1 MTGYDVTT
9 LPRAA
14 ALYGPQHIEC
24 RALQELGTLLS
35 HAGLMQAYLA
45 ELLRGEPVNKE
56 ALGMRIGYTK
66 IAAVDLYVS
75 LNLLE
80 EVLGAHPIAKPYLLT
95 DHYEACMQELERK
108 VKKVEDAR
116 RFRDGWRNP
125 YPADS
130 PQYDKREVLDMVCT
144 MAAREAAKKEG
155 TPNE

>member
-14 ALYGPQHIEC
+14 ALYGPQRIEC

-66 IAAVDLYVS
+66 IAAVDLYVA

-80 EVLGAHPIAKPYLLT
+80 EVLGAHPIAKPYPLT
-95 DHYEACMQELERK
+95 DHYEARMQELERK

-116 RFRDGWRNP
+116 RFRDNWHNP

>member
-1 MTGYDVTT
+1 MNGYDATT

-14 ALYGPQHIEC
+14 ALYGPQRIEY

-66 IAAVDLYVS
+66 IALVDLYVA
-75 LNLLE
+75 LNLLA
-80 EVLGAHPIAKPYLLT
+80 EVLGEHPIAAIYPLT
-95 DHYEACMQELERK
+95 DAYEERMQALERK
-108 VKKVEDAR
+108 VKKAEEDR
-116 RFRDGWRNP
+116 RCRNLWDNP
-125 YPADS
+125 FPADT
-130 PQYDKREVLDMVCT
+130 PQYDKREVLDIVCT
-144 MAAREAAKKEG
+144 MAAREAAKKEV

>member
-1 MTGYDVTT
+1 MTGYNATT

-14 ALYGPQHIEC
+14 ALYGPQRIEC

-66 IAAVDLYVS
+66 IAAVDLYVA

-80 EVLGAHPIAKPYLLT
+80 EVLGAHPIASTLSADGSLRKPYAGAGT
-95 DHYEACMQELERK
+95 TSQK
-108 VKKVEDAR
+108 GGR
-116 RFRDGWRNP
+116 R
-125 YPADS
+125 PAF
-130 PQYDKREVLDMVCT
+130 P
-144 MAAREAAKKEG
+144 G
-155 TPNE
+155 

>member
-1 MTGYDVTT
+1 MTGYDATT

-14 ALYGPQHIEC
+14 ALYGPQRIEY
-24 RALQELGTLLS
+24 RVLHDLGTLLFQAS
-35 HAGLMQAYLA
+35 QMQEYIAN
-45 ELLRGEPVNKE
+45 LLRSEPVNRE
-56 ALGMRIGYTK
+56 ALGVRITYTK
-66 IAAVDLYVS
+66 IAAVDLYVA

-80 EVLGAHPIAKPYLLT
+80 EVLGAHPIAAPYPLSDL
-95 DHYEACMQELERK
+95 YENRMRTLERQ

-116 RFRDGWRNP
+116 HFRDNWHNP

>member
-1 MTGYDVTT
+1 MTGYDTTT

-14 ALYGPQHIEC
+14 ALYGPQRIEY

-66 IAAVDLYVS
+66 IALVDLYVA
-75 LNLLE
+75 LNLLA
-80 EVLGAHPIAKPYLLT
+80 EVLGEHPIASIYPLT
-95 DHYEACMQELERK
+95 DAYEARMQALERK
-108 VKKVEDAR
+108 VKKLEDAR
-116 RFRDGWRNP
+116 RFRNGWHNP

-155 TPNE
+155 TRNE